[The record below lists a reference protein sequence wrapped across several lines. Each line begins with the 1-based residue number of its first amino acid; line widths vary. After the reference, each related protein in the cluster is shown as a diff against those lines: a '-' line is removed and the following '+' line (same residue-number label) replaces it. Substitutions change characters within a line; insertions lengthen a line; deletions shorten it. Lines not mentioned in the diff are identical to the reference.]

1 MRSGNK
7 STLEEKEQNKA
18 DILQMLNEGLT
29 YSQMSVEIGRSNQT
43 IGNMV
48 QELIEEG
55 KITREQISAAK
66 KRAKQQRENEIDEAV
81 LGLYGNTPIE
91 EIVKKLRSNANV
103 INLSIQRLKMAG
115 KIEDKQKTK
124 EKERKSKMRKLLE
137 LLKEGKTV
145 TEASRILNI
154 PSSTIERYI
163 QELISD
169 GEITESQIIK
179 EKDRIKQR
187 CNETEQ
193 EVLRLLSEG
202 ELNQTQ
208 IARKLGM
215 HPATIVNIKRKNNI
229 PIAGRPKKENNVVSK
244 KAKSELEKNVN
255 EQKCDLNEEEK
266 TVYNLLKEGYT
277 YSYISN
283 TTKIPSEE
291 LNIIIAQLKKKRI
304 ITSDEIKEAR
314 EQRRKKDEDTIY
326 QNLVMGNSQTDIIR
340 EYPHMNTAYVSR
352 TVKKMQESGRIK
364 TGDLDAFKQNAE
376 QGINERKRFV
386 YPLLLQGYNDSE
398 IAEMDPEGYMSP
410 LMVKR
415 VRKILVEEH
424 RIDEKLIKKG
434 RRKKRR
440 SQKRMEDKENYKV
453 ILELLQEGLEY
464 KEISEKIFMS
474 YTWVTQKIQEMK
486 KTGIVSDDE
495 IKKWRIKKL
504 SEDEDVKRFISELN
518 CGIPLKELAEK
529 RGETYNQV
537 VKRRIRYIELGLISR
552 EDIENGK
559 NPKGRADEYKHTK
572 RREISSKIRERIED
586 GKNAD
591 KLIKEL
597 FEDIL
602 NDPDSVDLEEVE
614 FLDYLLVY
622 VQNGINMQEF
632 SFIIKFYIHN
642 NMFDK
647 ALKLTNTIT
656 RIFEDNGKL
665 KEFADNIKLVIRKK
679 TAVNLLKEGKRTDY
693 IAQETGLMEIEVLQ
707 LKRRYLNGK
716 KVGNI
721 EDGISI

>member
-291 LNIIIAQLKKKRI
+291 LKRQ
-304 ITSDEIKEAR
+304 ENR
-314 EQRRKKDEDTIY
+314 EE
-326 QNLVMGNSQTDIIR
+326 
-340 EYPHMNTAYVSR
+340 
-352 TVKKMQESGRIK
+352 KKMRI
-364 TGDLDAFKQNAE
+364 QY
-376 QGINERKRFV
+376 I
-386 YPLLLQGYNDSE
+386 
-398 IAEMDPEGYMSP
+398 
-410 LMVKR
+410 
-415 VRKILVEEH
+415 KI
-424 RIDEKLIKKG
+424 
-434 RRKKRR
+434 
-440 SQKRMEDKENYKV
+440 
-453 ILELLQEGLEY
+453 
-464 KEISEKIFMS
+464 
-474 YTWVTQKIQEMK
+474 W
-486 KTGIVSDDE
+486 
-495 IKKWRIKKL
+495 
-504 SEDEDVKRFISELN
+504 
-518 CGIPLKELAEK
+518 
-529 RGETYNQV
+529 
-537 VKRRIRYIELGLISR
+537 
-552 EDIENGK
+552 
-559 NPKGRADEYKHTK
+559 
-572 RREISSKIRERIED
+572 
-586 GKNAD
+586 
-591 KLIKEL
+591 
-597 FEDIL
+597 
-602 NDPDSVDLEEVE
+602 
-614 FLDYLLVY
+614 
-622 VQNGINMQEF
+622 
-632 SFIIKFYIHN
+632 
-642 NMFDK
+642 
-647 ALKLTNTIT
+647 
-656 RIFEDNGKL
+656 
-665 KEFADNIKLVIRKK
+665 
-679 TAVNLLKEGKRTDY
+679 
-693 IAQETGLMEIEVLQ
+693 
-707 LKRRYLNGK
+707 
-716 KVGNI
+716 
-721 EDGISI
+721 

>member
-1 MRSGNK
+1 M
-7 STLEEKEQNKA
+7 
-18 DILQMLNEGLT
+18 
-29 YSQMSVEIGRSNQT
+29 
-43 IGNMV
+43 
-48 QELIEEG
+48 
-55 KITREQISAAK
+55 
-66 KRAKQQRENEIDEAV
+66 EN
-81 LGLYGNTPIE
+81 
-91 EIVKKLRSNANV
+91 
-103 INLSIQRLKMAG
+103 
-115 KIEDKQKTK
+115 
-124 EKERKSKMRKLLE
+124 
-137 LLKEGKTV
+137 
-145 TEASRILNI
+145 
-154 PSSTIERYI
+154 
-163 QELISD
+163 
-169 GEITESQIIK
+169 
-179 EKDRIKQR
+179 
-187 CNETEQ
+187 
-193 EVLRLLSEG
+193 
-202 ELNQTQ
+202 
-208 IARKLGM
+208 
-215 HPATIVNIKRKNNI
+215 
-229 PIAGRPKKENNVVSK
+229 
-244 KAKSELEKNVN
+244 
-255 EQKCDLNEEEK
+255 
-266 TVYNLLKEGYT
+266 
-277 YSYISN
+277 
-283 TTKIPSEE
+283 
-291 LNIIIAQLKKKRI
+291 
-304 ITSDEIKEAR
+304 
-314 EQRRKKDEDTIY
+314 
-326 QNLVMGNSQTDIIR
+326 
-340 EYPHMNTAYVSR
+340 
-352 TVKKMQESGRIK
+352 
-364 TGDLDAFKQNAE
+364 
-376 QGINERKRFV
+376 
-386 YPLLLQGYNDSE
+386 
-398 IAEMDPEGYMSP
+398 
-410 LMVKR
+410 
-415 VRKILVEEH
+415 
-424 RIDEKLIKKG
+424 
-434 RRKKRR
+434 
-440 SQKRMEDKENYKV
+440 
-453 ILELLQEGLEY
+453 
-464 KEISEKIFMS
+464 
-474 YTWVTQKIQEMK
+474 
-486 KTGIVSDDE
+486 
-495 IKKWRIKKL
+495 KKL

>member
-244 KAKSELEKNVN
+244 KAKSELKKNVN
-255 EQKCDLNEEEK
+255 KQKCDLNEEEK

-424 RIDEKLIKKG
+424 RIDEKLIKKE

-474 YTWVTQKIQEMK
+474 YTWVIQKIQEMK

-693 IAQETGLMEIEVLQ
+693 IAQETGLMEIEVFQ

>member
-244 KAKSELEKNVN
+244 KAKSELKKNVN
-255 EQKCDLNEEEK
+255 KQKCDLNEEEK

-424 RIDEKLIKKG
+424 RIDEKLIKKE
-434 RRKKRR
+434 RRKNRR

-474 YTWVTQKIQEMK
+474 YTWVIQKIQEMK

-693 IAQETGLMEIEVLQ
+693 IAQETGLMEIEVFQ